1 MCWSAGSER
10 QDFRLRRASRY
21 AYFVEIAQWVI
32 EALGRTDDWCAAVET
47 LRAQVSAE
55 PPGPDRLVRLV
66 EVADA
71 LEHVD
76 PDRTKALALY
86 VTAWR
91 AGELGARTQ
100 VLELAK
106 ELRAYLTLA
115 EVAAADH
122 EATRD
127 PEALVTAGRALIDGG
142 LAQRATETFARAA
155 ELHGSLA
162 DAITKSHR
170 LTDVRVAL
178 ALARFQKVDPEKELE
193 TCLERAKAG
202 GEGAAVMYLQAL
214 RLAKL
219 AKLDRA
225 ELILRGAVRACPGN
239 AELADLYADVLLD
252 RGTADDFLA
261 YHRARLDTVTGEP
274 GWVECVRSAAF
285 ELVLRGVHPGLG
297 LRMLRTSIEH
307 AYAAG
312 IGMRRHIAAWELLHA
327 SARETLTT
335 VALAPLLGEGLRV
348 SLPPLDTIYVAQ
360 LGLGIAWR
368 DGKDTVAAQPYA
380 AVLIDAVPGHP
391 TAATFLAELFPA
403 GPEPEP
409 EPVMPTVTFKQPAVS
424 RVTSADLRRDASP
437 IPAEPPLRPDASSRS
452 PRKVIPVDAVVE
464 LPNGAFFSTVIRDMS
479 TTGCFITTKRA
490 IEIGA
495 TVTLEIRMPSTLRL
509 AERQLRCDAKVVRRT
524 ELGCGLAFVNPPAD
538 LVTGIAAMTG

>member
-1 MCWSAGSER
+1 M
-10 QDFRLRRASRY
+10 
-21 AYFVEIAQWVI
+21 EIAQWVL
-32 EALGRTDDWCAAVET
+32 EALGRADDWCAAVEK
-47 LRAQVSAE
+47 LRVQVTAE
-55 PPGPDRLVRLV
+55 PASPERLARLV

-100 VLELAK
+100 VLDLAK

-155 ELHGSLA
+155 EVHGSLA
-162 DAITKSHR
+162 DAIAKSPR
-170 LTDVRVAL
+170 LTDVRIAL
-178 ALARFQKVDPEKELE
+178 ALARFQKVDAEKELE

-202 GEGAAVMYLQAL
+202 GEGAAALYLQAL
-214 RLAKL
+214 RLARL
-219 AKLDRA
+219 AKIDRA
-225 ELILRGAVRACPGN
+225 ELILRAAVRACPGN

-261 YHRARLDTVTGEP
+261 HHRARLETVSGEP
-274 GWVECVRSAAF
+274 AWVECVRAAAF

-327 SARETLTT
+327 SARETRTT

-348 SLPPLDTIYVAQ
+348 TLPPLDAIYVAQ

-391 TAATFLAELFPA
+391 TAAAFLAELFPGGA
-403 GPEPEP
+403 PEP

-524 ELGCGLAFVNPPAD
+524 ELGCGLAFVDPPAD
-538 LVTGIAAMTG
+538 LVAGIAAMSG